1 MVDQTFSLLTNCE
14 TLDCMYFSSNIFS
27 SQTHSTLSFN
37 SHKSDG
43 VPVATVLSIMIFRS
57 VLIYMRHQYL
67 ERWVKVVT
75 EIKMQINGLYSTL
88 NVRSK
93 AVLSVISV

>member
-1 MVDQTFSLLTNCE
+1 M
-14 TLDCMYFSSNIFS
+14 
-27 SQTHSTLSFN
+27 
-37 SHKSDG
+37 
-43 VPVATVLSIMIFRS
+43 ATVLSIMIFRS